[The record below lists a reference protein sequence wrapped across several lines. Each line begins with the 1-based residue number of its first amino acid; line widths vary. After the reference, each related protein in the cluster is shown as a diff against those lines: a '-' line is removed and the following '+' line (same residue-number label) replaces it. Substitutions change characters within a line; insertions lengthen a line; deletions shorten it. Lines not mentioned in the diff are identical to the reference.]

1 MALISE
7 DILIEPEMKI
17 VDGDI
22 AIEKTD
28 DRNIEYIIYSDAGQF
43 RRSPT
48 LGVSI
53 INFIH
58 APTQDGRNIRKKIRS
73 ELEKDGYTLKQ
84 LESQIL
90 EDDTT
95 DIRVKADK
103 TSSNI

>member
-17 VDGDI
+17 ADGDI

-28 DRNIEYIIYSDAGQF
+28 DRNIEYIIFADAGQF

-53 INFIH
+53 INFVQ

-84 LESQIL
+84 LDTEIL
-90 EDDTT
+90 PDNTT
-95 DIRVKADK
+95 DIKVKADK
-103 TSSNI
+103 TLSTR